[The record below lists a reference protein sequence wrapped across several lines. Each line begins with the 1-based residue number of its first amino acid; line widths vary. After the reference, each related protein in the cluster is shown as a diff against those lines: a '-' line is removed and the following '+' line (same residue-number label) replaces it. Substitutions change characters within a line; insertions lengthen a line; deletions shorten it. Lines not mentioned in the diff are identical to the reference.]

1 MNKFPAS
8 LRSDFS
14 HCRFA
19 PVWVSICFGIDGDF
33 SGICNHELS
42 AANKFCHP
50 YKVLAWCETELDLNV
65 MKKLKRVAAEGV
77 GAVTGCFYEIAHVAL
92 MKS

>member
-1 MNKFPAS
+1 MS
-8 LRSDFS
+8 
-14 HCRFA
+14 FA
-19 PVWVSICFGIDGDF
+19 GIWRRE
-33 SGICNHELS
+33 ELVTEEAFTYHMLP

>member
-1 MNKFPAS
+1 
-8 LRSDFS
+8 
-14 HCRFA
+14 
-19 PVWVSICFGIDGDF
+19 
-33 SGICNHELS
+33 
-42 AANKFCHP
+42 
-50 YKVLAWCETELDLNV
+50 LDLNV